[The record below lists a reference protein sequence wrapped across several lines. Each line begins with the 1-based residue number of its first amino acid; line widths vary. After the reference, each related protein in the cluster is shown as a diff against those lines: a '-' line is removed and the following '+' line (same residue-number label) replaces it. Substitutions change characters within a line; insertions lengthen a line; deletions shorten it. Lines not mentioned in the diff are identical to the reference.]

1 MNLDNLLEVKTGFS
15 SFRPGQKEI
24 IQDILLKKD
33 VIALL
38 PTGGGKSLCY
48 QLPGY
53 ALPGTVV
60 IVSPLLSLME
70 DQVQQLR
77 SSGEKSVVALNSFL
91 TFSEK
96 EKLLSIDLNSYKYL
110 FISPEML
117 QVDKWIKKLQTVR
130 IDLFVVDEAH
140 CVSQWGHDFRTDYL
154 KLGMVKKLLG
164 EPPTLALTA
173 TATKAVI
180 QDIQTFLSM
189 SNPAFHINSL
199 DRPNIAL
206 KVEEVINNQE
216 KKERLLELVTSL
228 QPPGIIY
235 FSSRSKTE
243 ELYAYLIENGIKKIA
258 YYHAGLTQEQRILI
272 QQQFLMD
279 QIDIICCTSAFG
291 MGINKSNVRYVL
303 HYHQPTQMESYVQEI
318 GRAGRGGNQS
328 IALMLKS
335 KEDAML
341 PEFIISNELPDPQW
355 VAFILH
361 SLVKKYGEME
371 SLSKQQMKVWIEE
384 YPEQESHWRYLF
396 FQLNEFFKR
405 HGKLNV
411 TTLEQCM
418 DEIQSRIE
426 KRTSMKRS
434 KLEEFNKWT
443 ITSVCRRKELLLYF
457 DEKMSKPMEQCCDNC
472 GLNMDVYRNELMST
486 PKNNFEEPASWEKV
500 LKKIFWQEDAN

>member
-1 MNLDNLLEVKTGFS
+1 MNLENLLKGKTGFS

-24 IQDILLKKD
+24 IQDVLSKKD

-53 ALPGTVV
+53 ALEGSVV

-96 EKLLSIDLNSYKYL
+96 EKLLTVDLNAFKYI

-117 QVDKWIKKLQTVR
+117 QVDKWVMKLQSIQ

-154 KLGMVKKLLG
+154 KLGAVKQLLG

-180 QDIQTFLSM
+180 QDIQLYLCLSV
-189 SNPAFHINSL
+189 PIFHINSL
-199 DRPNIAL
+199 DRPNIAM
-206 KVEEVINNQE
+206 KVEEVTNNQE
-216 KKERLLELVTSL
+216 KKERLLELATAL
-228 QPPGIIY
+228 KPPGIIY
-235 FSSRSKTE
+235 FSSRTKTE
-243 ELYAYLIENGIKKIA
+243 ELYEYLSDNGIKRIA
-258 YYHAGLTQEQRILI
+258 YYHAGLSQEQRILI

-291 MGINKSNVRYVL
+291 MGINKSNVRYVI
-303 HYHQPTQMESYVQEI
+303 HYHQPTQIESYVQEI

-328 IALMLKS
+328 IAILLKS

-341 PEFIISNELPDPQW
+341 PEFMIENELPDPVW
-355 VAFILH
+355 ASYIIRN
-361 SLVKKYGEME
+361 LVNHYGEIE
-371 SLSKQQMKVWIEE
+371 HLSKKQMRDWMEQQSEN
-384 YPEQESHWRYLF
+384 ESHWRYLL
-396 FQLNEFFKR
+396 FQLNEYMES
-405 HGKLNV
+405 HGKL
-411 TTLEQCM
+411 TSSSLEQCI
-418 DEIQSRIE
+418 EAIQRKIDSR
-426 KRTSMKRS
+426 TYMKRL
-434 KLEEFNKWT
+434 KLEEFNNWT
-443 ITSVCRRKELLLYF
+443 TTANCRRKELLLYF
-457 DEKMSKPMEQCCDNC
+457 DEELLTTVEQCCDNC
-472 GLNMDVYRNELMST
+472 GVNIDLYTRKTHITSHTTDELVT
-486 PKNNFEEPASWEKV
+486 WEKV
-500 LKKIFWQEDAN
+500 LKNIFWQEDEN

>member
-24 IQDILLKKD
+24 IQDVLFKKD

-53 ALPGTVV
+53 ALRGTVV

-91 TFSEK
+91 TYSEK

-117 QVDKWIKKLQTVR
+117 QVDKWIKKLQSVR
-130 IDLFVVDEAH
+130 IDMFVVDEAH

-154 KLGMVKKLLG
+154 KLGTVKKLLG

-180 QDIQTFLSM
+180 KDIQTFLCM
-189 SNPAFHINSL
+189 SDPVFHINSL

-206 KVEEVINNQE
+206 KVEEVINIQQ
-216 KKERLLELVTSL
+216 KKERLLELVTDL

-235 FSSRSKTE
+235 FSSRTKTE
-243 ELYAYLIENGIKKIA
+243 ELYAYLTENGINKIA
-258 YYHAGLTQEQRILI
+258 FYHAGLTQEQRILI

-328 IALMLKS
+328 IALLLKS

-341 PEFIISNELPDPQW
+341 PEFIIGNELPDLQW
-355 VAFILH
+355 VSFILQN
-361 SLVKKYGEME
+361 LVKKYVEIE

-396 FQLNEFFKR
+396 FQLNEFLER
-405 HGKLNV
+405 HGKLNI
-411 TTLEQCM
+411 TSLEQCIF
-418 DEIQSRIE
+418 EIQSRIE

-443 ITSVCRRKELLLYF
+443 TTSLCRRKELLLYF
-457 DEKMSKPMEQCCDNC
+457 DENMSNRIEQCCDNC
-472 GLNMDVYRNELMST
+472 GLILDIYSKKLKNT
-486 PKNNFEEPASWEKV
+486 PTSNFDEPVSWEKV
-500 LKKIFWQEDAN
+500 LKKIFWQEDEN

>member
-1 MNLDNLLEVKTGFS
+1 MNLDTLLEVKTGFS

-24 IQDILLKKD
+24 IQDVLAKKD

-53 ALPGTVV
+53 ALRGTVV

-91 TFSEK
+91 TFQEK
-96 EKLLSIDLNSYKYL
+96 EKLLSVDLNSYKFL

-154 KLGMVKKLLG
+154 KLGTVKKMLG
-164 EPPTLALTA
+164 KPPTLALTA
-173 TATKAVI
+173 TATKAVL
-180 QDIQTFLSM
+180 QDIQAFLDM
-189 SNPAFHINSL
+189 PDPVFHINSL

-206 KVEEVINNQE
+206 KVEEVINNRE
-216 KKERLLELVTSL
+216 KKERLVELVTDL

-235 FSSRSKTE
+235 FSSRTKTE
-243 ELYAYLIENGIKKIA
+243 ELYEYLTENGIDKVA
-258 YYHAGLTQEQRILI
+258 YYHAGLSQEQRILI

-318 GRAGRGGNQS
+318 GRAGRGGNES
-328 IALMLKS
+328 IALLLKS

-341 PEFIISNELPDPQW
+341 PEFIIGNELPDPEW
-355 VAFILH
+355 VSYILQ
-361 SLVKKYGEME
+361 SLVDKYGEIE
-371 SLSKQQMKVWIEE
+371 SLTKKQMKEWAEQ

-396 FQLNEFFKR
+396 FQLNEFLEGY
-405 HGKLNV
+405 GKLNSIS
-411 TTLEQCM
+411 LEQCK
-418 DEIQSRIE
+418 EVIQSRIDT
-426 KRTSMKRS
+426 RTSMKRS

-443 ITSVCRRKELLLYF
+443 NTSLCRRKGVLLYF
-457 DEKMSKPMEQCCDNC
+457 DEEMSTPIEQCCDNC
-472 GLNMDVYRNELMST
+472 GLNMDIYNRELKSNLKSKEDGPVT
-486 PKNNFEEPASWEKV
+486 WEKV
-500 LKKIFWQEDAN
+500 LKKIFWQEDEN

>member
-1 MNLDNLLEVKTGFS
+1 MNLDTLLEVKIGFS

-24 IQDILLKKD
+24 IQDVLSEKD

-53 ALPGTVV
+53 ALGGTVV

-96 EKLLSIDLNSYKYL
+96 EKLLSVDLNSYKFL

-154 KLGMVKKLLG
+154 KLGTVKKMLG

-180 QDIQTFLSM
+180 QDIQTFLGM
-189 SNPAFHINSL
+189 SEPVFHINSL

-206 KVEEVINNQE
+206 KVEEVVNNQE
-216 KKERLLELVTSL
+216 KKERLLELITDL

-235 FSSRSKTE
+235 FSSRTKTE
-243 ELYAYLIENGIKKIA
+243 ELYEYLTENGINKVA
-258 YYHAGLTQEQRILI
+258 YYHAGLSQEQRILI

-279 QIDIICCTSAFG
+279 QVDLICCTSAFG

-328 IALMLKS
+328 IAILLKS

-341 PEFIISNELPDPQW
+341 PEFIIGNELPDQEW
-355 VAFILH
+355 VSYILQN
-361 SLVKKYGEME
+361 LVNEYGEIE
-371 SLSKQQMKVWIEE
+371 SISKKQMKEWVEQ
-384 YPEQESHWRYLF
+384 YPEQESYWRYLF
-396 FQLNEFFKR
+396 FQLNEFLHR
-405 HGKLNV
+405 HGKLNIAS
-411 TTLEQCM
+411 LQPCIE
-418 DEIQSRIE
+418 EIQSKID
-426 KRTSMKRS
+426 KRTTMKRS
-434 KLEEFNKWT
+434 KLKEFNNWT
-443 ITSVCRRKELLLYF
+443 TTALCRRKELLHYF
-457 DEKMSKPMEQCCDNC
+457 DEEMSTPIQQCCDNC
-472 GLNMDVYRNELMST
+472 GLNMDSYSREFKFTSKSNVDQPVT
-486 PKNNFEEPASWEKV
+486 WEKV
-500 LKKIFWQEDAN
+500 LKKIFWQEDEN